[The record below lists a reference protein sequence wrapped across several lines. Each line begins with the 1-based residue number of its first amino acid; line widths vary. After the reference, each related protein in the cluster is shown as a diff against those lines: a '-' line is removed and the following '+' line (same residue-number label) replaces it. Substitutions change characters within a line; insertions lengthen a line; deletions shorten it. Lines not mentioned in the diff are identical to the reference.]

1 MGAMVGFPP
10 PSGSAS
16 VLLFPL
22 TYLRGRLNHKTC
34 LSSLYLDQDPIL
46 AVSYLCAD
54 NSTFYSLQRR
64 QSGLKS
70 GGVVD
75 PGQKISLFTGKFP
88 KNFDFFRQFHKS
100 RFFQAN
106 FRKISIFSG
115 NFITNLDFPGK
126 KLDIYSYFWE
136 NYSISRQKSP
146 LSKILPVHDKI

>member
-70 GGVVD
+70 GSWIRV
-75 PGQKISLFTGKFP
+75 KKF
-88 KNFDFFRQFHKS
+88 
-100 RFFQAN
+100 RFLQAN
-106 FRKISIFSG
+106 FLKISIFSG
-115 NFITNLDFPGK
+115 NFTKVGF
-126 KLDIYSYFWE
+126 S
-136 NYSISRQKSP
+136 
-146 LSKILPVHDKI
+146 

>member
-75 PGQKISLFTGKFP
+75 PGQKISIFTGNFTKVGFSRQIFEKF
-88 KNFDFFRQFHKS
+88 
-100 RFFQAN
+100 RFFQA
-106 FRKISIFSG
+106 IS
-115 NFITNLDFPGK
+115 
-126 KLDIYSYFWE
+126 
-136 NYSISRQKSP
+136 
-146 LSKILPVHDKI
+146 

>member
-54 NSTFYSLQRR
+54 NSTFYSFQRR

-88 KNFDFFRQFHKS
+88 KNFDFLRQFHNKF
-100 RFFQAN
+100 RFSWQ
-106 FRKISIFSG
+106 
-115 NFITNLDFPGK
+115 
-126 KLDIYSYFWE
+126 KLDIYSYFWA

-146 LSKILPVHDKI
+146 LSKIFPVHDKI